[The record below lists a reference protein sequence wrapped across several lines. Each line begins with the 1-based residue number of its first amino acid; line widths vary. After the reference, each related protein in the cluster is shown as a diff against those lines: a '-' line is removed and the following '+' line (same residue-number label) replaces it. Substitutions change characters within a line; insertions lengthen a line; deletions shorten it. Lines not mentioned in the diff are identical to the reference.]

1 MSRGLAVLAWLVAGG
16 LALGFW
22 AWRGQPVAMVDSPTD
37 KFRCVSYAPYRGAQT
52 PFNPNT
58 VIPPEQV
65 EEDIR
70 LLSARTNCVRTYSA
84 MQGLWHVPVAAQKHG
99 VKVLLGIWIGRDPE
113 SNAKEI
119 AKAVEVAKANPQA
132 IRAIVVGNEVMLRGE
147 LPASQLVELIAEVKA
162 KSGLPVTYADVWEFW
177 EKFPQIAPAVDFI
190 TIHILPYWE
199 DHPIG
204 IDGAVAHIFAIHD
217 DVQKQFPG
225 RTLLI
230 GETGWPS
237 FGRQREA
244 ARPSTANQARFVR
257 QFLAQAETRQ
267 VDYNLIEAFDQ
278 PWKRHSEGAV
288 GGNWGLFSEARAPK
302 FPMKGGV
309 LEDPA
314 WTWRAGGALGLAGLL
329 LIPLVRR
336 GAGSASTG
344 IVLALGGHA
353 AAIGL
358 TLHLRYVVETARTW
372 IEWSTGCLGL
382 GLGLAVAATL
392 IHVMA
397 GNAPWPAPAGTRR
410 VLDWIERP
418 SSVAFDTSLWLGL
431 LRLAG
436 VLAIAVTSLGLAFDA
451 RYRDFTVALHGI
463 TAGGFL
469 LLHLIGPKEDAAD
482 AQAEPWLAAI
492 LAATVV
498 AIVSVEGWQNG
509 FALAW
514 MAIVLASALPY
525 ARMSFISASRS
536 PSAATSVL

>member
-1 MSRGLAVLAWLVAGG
+1 MSRWLALLAFVAAGG

-52 PFNPNT
+52 PYDRNT
-58 VIPPEQV
+58 VIPPEQI

-70 LLSARTNCVRTYSA
+70 QLAARTNCVRTYSA
-84 MQGLWHVPVAAQKHG
+84 MQGLSHVPVAAQKHG

-113 SNAKEI
+113 ANAKEI
-119 AKAVEVAKANPQA
+119 AKAVEVAKANREA
-132 IRAIVVGNEVMLRGE
+132 IRAIIVGNEVMLRGE
-147 LPASQLVELIAEVKA
+147 LPASQLVELIGEVKA
-162 KSGLPVTYADVWEFW
+162 KTGLPVTYADVWEFW
-177 EKFPQIAPAVDFI
+177 EKFPEIAPAVDFV

-204 IDGAVAHIFAIHD
+204 IDAAVAHIFAIHD
-217 DVQKQFPG
+217 DVQRQFPN
-225 RTLLI
+225 RKLLI

-237 FGRQREA
+237 FGRQREG
-244 ARPSTANQARFVR
+244 ARPSPANQARFVR
-257 QFLAQAETRQ
+257 QFLAQAENRH

-278 PWKRHSEGAV
+278 PWKRHAEGAV
-288 GGNWGLFSEARAPK
+288 GGNWGLFDEARQPK
-302 FPMKGGV
+302 FPMKGAV
-309 LEDPA
+309 IEDPA
-314 WTWRAGGALGLAGLL
+314 WAWRAGGALALATLL
-329 LIPLVRR
+329 LLPLLRR
-336 GAGSASTG
+336 GAASAGIG

-358 TLHLRYVVETARTW
+358 TLQLRYVTETARSW
-372 IEWSTGCLGL
+372 IEWGTGFLGL

-397 GNAPWPAPAGTRR
+397 GKMPWPVPAGTRR

-418 SSVAFDTSLWLGL
+418 SSIAFDTALWLGL
-431 LRLAG
+431 LRLAS
-436 VLAIAVTSLGLAFDA
+436 VAAVVIATLGFAFDA

-469 LLHLIGPKEDAAD
+469 LLHLLGPDEEAAD

-492 LAATVV
+492 LAAASVAVV
-498 AIVSVEGWQNG
+498 AIEGVQNG

-514 MAIVLASALPY
+514 VAIALGSALPY

-536 PSAATSVL
+536 PTAATSVL